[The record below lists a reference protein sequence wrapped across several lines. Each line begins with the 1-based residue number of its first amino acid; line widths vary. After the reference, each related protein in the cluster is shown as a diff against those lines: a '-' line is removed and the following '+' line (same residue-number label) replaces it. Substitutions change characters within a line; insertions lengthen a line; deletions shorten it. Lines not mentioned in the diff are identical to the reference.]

1 MVYEVPDTLQRLDP
15 ILSALSDS
23 PEENLFPGIFCPA
36 ELCNATLYM
45 MVAQHR
51 FHSLLSMPFIAFFH
65 TSSVGVH
72 LGMYRTL
79 RVYNNNQSSFGRR
92 WILTILLMLGLVGFV
107 GLVIL
112 HKTHRLGG
120 AMLFAVS
127 VLITLCAIGNS
138 FHQPGCFSQVS

>member
-1 MVYEVPDTLQRLDP
+1 MVYEDPDTRQRLDP

-23 PEENLFPGIFCPA
+23 PEENLFPGIFCQA
-36 ELCNATLYM
+36 ELCNAALYM
-45 MVAQHR
+45 MVTQHW
-51 FHSLLSMPFIAFFH
+51 FHSLLSMPFIAFFR
-65 TSSVGVH
+65 TSSLGVH

-107 GLVIL
+107 GW
-112 HKTHRLGG
+112 GG
-120 AMLFAVS
+120 AMLFAGS

-138 FHQPGCFSQVS
+138 FHQPGWFSQHQFARLHSVVY